1 MLEASELKRGAE
13 LMRQSSAGV
22 MQVGLGSGPGAL
34 LMTPLM
40 CHMAQNHPK
49 VKVQITR
56 GATELQLVQLRAR
69 IAHTFP
75 THQFWGEES
84 DAGEPTRLDPD
95 RYTWLIDPIDG
106 SMNFLRGYPQYAVSI
121 ALLQGSEPIVGCV
134 MDPVRGECFDAAL
147 GLGAQVNGTPLRV
160 AHTAQLAQAVAATV
174 FPKPTAAWMD
184 LYLAELGAC
193 LRGCAGARRAGSMA
207 LELAY
212 LAAGRVDVF
221 WARGMG
227 AWDAAAGRLLIQEA
241 GGAFWTLDGEPW
253 WRSRAVAASAPGV
266 ETLWQNLLQDAA
278 QTLK

>member
-1 MLEASELKRGAE
+1 MNASIPPPDDLLRLRDFAQSLAREAAAAITQGLAQAHRVTEKAPGDWC
-13 LMRQSSAGV
+13 SALDAAIE
-22 MQVGLGSGPGAL
+22 Q
-34 LMTPLM
+34 
-40 CHMAQNHPK
+40 
-49 VKVQITR
+49 
-56 GATELQLVQLRAR
+56 ELRAR

-134 MDPVRGECFDAAL
+134 MDPVRGECFAAAL